1 VTYERGLQPHSNSL
15 RGEKQKLRTKEK
27 GNVITR
33 GGISQEAREPSPQI
47 TGYSRQKTSKYIPD
61 IFKYIPKKSNYPKF
75 QLCIS

>member
-1 VTYERGLQPHSNSL
+1 MVSIFFGCDLWKGGLQPHSNSI

-47 TGYSRQKTSKYIPD
+47 TGYSRQKASKYIPD
-61 IFKYIPKKSNYPKF
+61 IFKYIPKYHEV
-75 QLCIS
+75 